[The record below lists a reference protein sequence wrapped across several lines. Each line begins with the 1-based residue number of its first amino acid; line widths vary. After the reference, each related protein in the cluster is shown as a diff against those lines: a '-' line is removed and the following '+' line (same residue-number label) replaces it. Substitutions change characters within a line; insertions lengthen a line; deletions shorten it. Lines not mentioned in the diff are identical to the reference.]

1 VEHKL
6 RGEGGS
12 NPEGGTD
19 ISLASHA
26 CQHRVLV
33 RALSSTVIARAPSI
47 NRNLFLNPRVRALM
61 VVTVSARCTLADGG
75 LLALASAR
83 ELTSIGDDDD
93 LAAWMGVVVCVK
105 KNLNQKKSAACA
117 LVPVL
122 VALWQTRFCVW
133 LPASSARV
141 CLSGVR
147 KVVKIFLPII
157 PQLALEKLQAFLL
170 PPLWPSVTCLSL

>member
-47 NRNLFLNPRVRALM
+47 NRNLFLNPRVRELM
-61 VVTVSARCTLADGG
+61 VVTVSGDVRRTDRWRKRRRLAI
-75 LLALASAR
+75 ASAR
-83 ELTSIGDDDD
+83 EWTSIGDDDD
-93 LAAWMGVVVCVK
+93 LARGTGRRGVVVSCEEEEE
-105 KNLNQKKSAACA
+105 S
-117 LVPVL
+117 
-122 VALWQTRFCVW
+122 
-133 LPASSARV
+133 
-141 CLSGVR
+141 
-147 KVVKIFLPII
+147 
-157 PQLALEKLQAFLL
+157 
-170 PPLWPSVTCLSL
+170 